1 MDKYD
6 EKLLEMVDEETIDI
20 AIEVILDFLSQ
31 PQSS

>member
-20 AIEVILDFLSQ
+20 AIEVILDYLSQ

>member
-31 PQSS
+31 LQSS

>member
-6 EKLLEMVDEETIDI
+6 EKLLKMVDEETIDI

>member
-20 AIEVILDFLSQ
+20 AIEVILDFLLR